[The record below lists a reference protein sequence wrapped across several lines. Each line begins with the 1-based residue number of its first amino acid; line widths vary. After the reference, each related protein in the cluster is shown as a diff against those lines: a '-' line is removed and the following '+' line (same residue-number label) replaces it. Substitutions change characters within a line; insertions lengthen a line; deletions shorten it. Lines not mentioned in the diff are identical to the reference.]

1 MALIDSGQLT
11 ALAEDIVPPLPAD
24 PTQEQIDGRQAAVDN
39 TKELCQKIMQYLIDH
54 LEILGVSVGTG
65 TLLTP
70 PPIVTPADGGVTL
83 FGSTLVPQING
94 KSITQDNPGTGL
106 IQ

>member
-1 MALIDSGQLT
+1 MALIEDSQLT
-11 ALAEDIVPPLPAD
+11 ALADDIVPALPPD

-39 TKELCQKIMQYLIDH
+39 TKALCQKIMQYLIDY
-54 LEILGVSVGTG
+54 LEIQGISVTTG
-65 TLLTP
+65 AMLTP
-70 PPIVTPADGGVTL
+70 PPIVAPMDGGVVLFNTTL
-83 FGSTLVPQING
+83 IPQING